1 MSCASGRIRN
11 AVQMISAGRISKNEN
26 LALLMGLHRNDY
38 ELDAGAMLC
47 PGAIIS
53 GVLAH
58 FFEITIGEALLDSFH
73 LGVVK
78 RCCALVFALR

>member
-11 AVQMISAGRISKNEN
+11 TAQTISAGRISNNEN
-26 LALLMGLHRNDY
+26 VALLMVLHRNDY

-47 PGAIIS
+47 PGAIMS

-58 FFEITIGEALLDSFH
+58 VFEITIGETLLDFFH

-78 RCCALVFALR
+78 RQCALVLALR

>member
-11 AVQMISAGRISKNEN
+11 TAQTISAGRISKNEN
-26 LALLMGLHRNDY
+26 VALLMGLHRNY
-38 ELDAGAMLC
+38 YQLDAGATLC
-47 PGAIIS
+47 PGAIMS

-58 FFEITIGEALLDSFH
+58 FFEISIGKTLLDFFH

-78 RCCALVFALR
+78 R